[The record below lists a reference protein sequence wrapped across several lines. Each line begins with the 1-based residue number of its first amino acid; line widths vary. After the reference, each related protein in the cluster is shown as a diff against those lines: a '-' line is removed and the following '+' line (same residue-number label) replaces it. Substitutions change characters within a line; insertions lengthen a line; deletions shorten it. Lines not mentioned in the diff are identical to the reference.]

1 LILPILAVIDEIL
14 CFDCRNMLLRATTPE
29 YPFQRSDVPS
39 GFLNLPEEFVPCGKA
54 STSLAKHPHGDGE
67 QADEDM

>member
-1 LILPILAVIDEIL
+1 
-14 CFDCRNMLLRATTPE
+14 MLLRATTPE
-29 YPFQRSDVPS
+29 YPFQRSAVPS